1 MKLLTK
7 INRTYLK
14 YGILAFLVADIVIIL
29 MSNFILKEEIDQQL
43 LLEAELIAETVQQ
56 KGNFQSVYP
65 TDIAEEISVSKIGKG
80 STKDT
85 LIHDAIQDEL
95 APFRELVIYKSFNG
109 KHYKIITRQMLM
121 EFDDIFS
128 LFTALI
134 TTVLGLIFVLAFLF
148 THKMNA
154 ILWKTFNE
162 NVEILKNYSFT
173 SGSTLQLNKTGIH
186 EFDDLNSVIN
196 RMSSRLEKDYR
207 ASKEFSANAAHEL
220 QTPLAIIQNKCE
232 NLFSKTDLN
241 DDTIESIREIYLS
254 TGRLSGITKA
264 LLLLAKIDHGQFNET
279 EEISLNKLIKL
290 RVKNL
295 EDILYD
301 RNLIADINV
310 SHDCVV
316 KMDKRLASLLIQ
328 NITTNAINYS
338 PNSKIIEIKI
348 AKNEFS
354 ISNYG
359 ESTIEKPES
368 IFMRFYKESKN
379 TKSTGIGLALVKE
392 IADHYGIS
400 IQYVFKDFKH
410 TFTFQLPDC

>member
-43 LLEAELIAETVQQ
+43 LLEAELIAGTVQQ

-65 TDIAEEISVSKIGKG
+65 TDIAEEISISEIGKV

-196 RMSSRLEKDYR
+196 RMSGRLEKDYR

-310 SHDCVV
+310 SHDCVI

-338 PNSKIIEIKI
+338 PNSKIIEIEI
-348 AKNEFS
+348 AKNKFS

-359 ESTIEKPES
+359 ESAIEKPES

-379 TKSTGIGLALVKE
+379 TKSTGIGLALVKK